1 MRGQRNRLKKPLR
14 LSLRRSFDRAMPMC
28 FSTALTLMLSCSA
41 ISRFFSPAFRLS
53 KKTRRHCSAVVDL
66 VPKPRKVEL
75 PFAAVGDQAA
85 DISVERIESAGA
97 FAVRLAAAE
106 TIDAPVP
113 YGRHQVGQHRTR
125 EVDLLPP
132 FPQHQ
137 EDVLH
142 DIFGEFAVVDQPESP
157 DAQRFVMRQKELPE
171 IGRMSVQVLHF
182 FKSGRSGRPQ
192 FSESIFK
199 YTKTRSHTDGFFYF
213 KNFNFR

>member
-1 MRGQRNRLKKPLR
+1 MLR
-14 LSLRRSFDRAMPMC
+14 FR
-28 FSTALTLMLSCSA
+28 TAV
-41 ISRFFSPAFRLS
+41 IR
-53 KKTRRHCSAVVDL
+53 
-66 VPKPRKVEL
+66 
-75 PFAAVGDQAA
+75 
-85 DISVERIESAGA
+85 
-97 FAVRLAAAE
+97 
-106 TIDAPVP
+106 
-113 YGRHQVGQHRTR
+113 GQHRTR

-142 DIFGEFAVVDQPESP
+142 DILGEFAVVDQPESP

-171 IGRMSVQVLHF
+171 IGRMSVQVLHL